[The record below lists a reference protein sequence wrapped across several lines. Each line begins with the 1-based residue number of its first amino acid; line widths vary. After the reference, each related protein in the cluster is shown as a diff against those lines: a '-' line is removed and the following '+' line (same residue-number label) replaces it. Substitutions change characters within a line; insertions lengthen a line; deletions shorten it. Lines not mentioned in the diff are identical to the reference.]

1 MRPLEP
7 FDPHHEDGAT
17 SHHSDG
23 HEGDAPL
30 SALSPEMN
38 FWDHLGATRADE
50 YAQDDIL
57 TGIPLPDVPVR
68 PTVPLSMVD
77 MAPPR
82 SMPQHGFTRLD
93 DTLRAREAA
102 VEPASHMPPDHAPV
116 DGGRPDVLRRGQ
128 ARHLARFPSARD
140 VPPTPEGRAPGLAR
154 KPRRTTHLPSRLSYR
169 IQRVWLT
176 PLYRRAITI
185 GLPAAAC
192 IMALG
197 VTLAS
202 AERRMALSAQLEGI
216 YSAFVD
222 RPDFMVTELRLPD
235 MAPELEQA
243 IRGVITPELPKSS
256 WRLDLDELRSR
267 IELLDAILMAD
278 LRLLSD
284 GVLAVSITERVPAI
298 LWRSADG
305 LEVLDIDGMR
315 IGFAPDRGALPD
327 LPVIAGEGGGAQVP
341 EALELFDAATPLGD
355 RMRGLVRVGERRW
368 DVVLDRDQRIKL
380 PEAGAVAALE
390 HVIALEQAQDVL
402 ARDILAA
409 DMRNPARPVLQI
421 SEGAMETIR
430 DIRSQNTEALQ

>member
-1 MRPLEP
+1 
-7 FDPHHEDGAT
+7 
-17 SHHSDG
+17 
-23 HEGDAPL
+23 
-30 SALSPEMN
+30 
-38 FWDHLGATRADE
+38 
-50 YAQDDIL
+50 
-57 TGIPLPDVPVR
+57 
-68 PTVPLSMVD
+68 
-77 MAPPR
+77 
-82 SMPQHGFTRLD
+82 MPQHGFTRLD

-102 VEPASHMPPDHAPV
+102 VETGHLLRERVSV
-116 DGGRPDVLRRGQ
+116 DGGRPDALRRDR
-128 ARHLARFPSARD
+128 ARHPAGFPSAQD
-140 VPPTPEGRAPGLAR
+140 VPPPEARAAGMAR
-154 KPRRTTHLPSRLSYR
+154 KNRRKAHLPSRLSYR

-176 PLYRRAITI
+176 PFYRRAIKI

-192 IMALG
+192 MVALAM
-197 VTLAS
+197 TLAN
-202 AERRMALSAQLEGI
+202 ADRRMAISAHAEAV
-216 YSAFVD
+216 YAAFVD

-256 WRLDLDELRSR
+256 WRLDLDDLRSR
-267 IELLDAILMAD
+267 IELLDAILVAD

-284 GVLAVSITERVPAI
+284 GVLAVSVTERVPAI

-305 LEVLDIDGMR
+305 LEVLDIEGMR
-315 IGFAPDRGALPD
+315 IGFAPDRTALPD

-341 EALELFDAATPLGD
+341 EALDLFDAATPLGD

-368 DVVLDRDQRIKL
+368 DVVLDRGQRVKL
-380 PEAGAVAALE
+380 PETGAVAALE